1 MDQLEG
7 LNLVELLKYI
17 PYITYI
23 TIVALCTV
31 YMAQIILSQVG
42 VGGCGGELGWVD
54 GWGWVAGWLD

>member
-31 YMAQIILSQVG
+31 YMAQIILYWVQVG
-42 VGGCGGELGWVD
+42 VGGWVGGWIKQ
-54 GWGWVAGWLD
+54 